1 MQTTTPPYI
10 PFSNWDIFCN
20 VVDNFGDIGVCW
32 RLACN
37 LAALGKRVRLWV
49 DDVSPLAWMAP
60 SGYPNVEVI
69 DCRNGIPKD
78 TPFANITLGD
88 VLIDTFDCEF
98 AINLIATQAINTP
111 AVVVFYAL
119 KELLPQP

>member
-1 MQTTTPPYI
+1 MKPESAPQLT
-10 PFSNWDIFCN
+10 WDIFCN

-37 LAALGKRVRLWV
+37 LASRGKRVRLWV

-69 DCRNGIPKD
+69 DCENGLN
-78 TPFANITLGD
+78 AHQRSTLRSW
-88 VLIDTFDCEF
+88 
-98 AINLIATQAINTP
+98 AM
-111 AVVVFYAL
+111 YW
-119 KELLPQP
+119 